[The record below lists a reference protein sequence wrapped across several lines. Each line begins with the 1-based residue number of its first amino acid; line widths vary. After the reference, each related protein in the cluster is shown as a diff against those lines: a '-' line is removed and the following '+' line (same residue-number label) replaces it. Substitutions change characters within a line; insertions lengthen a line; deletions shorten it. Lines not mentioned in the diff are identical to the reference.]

1 MLVLA
6 SGLLCAQEYSFRSF
20 GTADGL
26 NNLAVRRIYQDRVG
40 FLWVS
45 TENGILRYDGDRFE
59 SFGAAQRVP
68 SNSGRRLAMLLTGL
82 S

>member
-45 TENGILRYDGDRFE
+45 TENGTLRYDGDRFE